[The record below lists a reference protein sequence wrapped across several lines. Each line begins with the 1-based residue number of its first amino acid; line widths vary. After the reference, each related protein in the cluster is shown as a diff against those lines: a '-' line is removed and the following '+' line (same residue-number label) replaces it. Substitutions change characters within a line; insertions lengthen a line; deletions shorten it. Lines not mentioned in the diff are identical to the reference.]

1 MNQEAE
7 AVAGAGVV
15 VVAAGEAQIAMTLTM
30 GDPGKVDVVAGQD
43 RKIRQTLP

>member
-15 VVAAGEAQIAMTLTM
+15 AVARKARIVMMLTI
-30 GDPGKVDVVAGQD
+30 DALGKIDVVAGQD